1 MSVKMARVADWEQ
14 SQSLKARVERCN
26 AVVTEGKW
34 NTTFQDVAVTEEM
47 KNFLTE
53 VQSTMPNIKF
63 MPFDDNYVQVKYLDE
78 NGVMQTKSYCLMTD
92 WLAYYDGYPF
102 NVGYISYNDHSAK
115 RSKSEPELTYG
126 IYSRK
131 INNVK
136 YHSGRDQH
144 HMVMTKDLKKAV
156 KLAKTHLVPFTTQE
170 LAKLTYD
177 DIHDKAHTVLHRANR
192 EMRDTVDPLRSADVM
207 IAEMMHLIKQGAQF
221 ATAEFKRVASE
232 IEAKVEAFKEQERR
246 QVNAVFVR
254 IYNIGEDTYV
264 DLNDAYN
271 IRQNSLA
278 SKAIDNKTYTY
289 KMSELPEDVAH
300 AVASLSI
307 LEKGQYVDGVGIKV
321 DECHFWV
328 QKG

>member
-1 MSVKMARVADWEQ
+1 MSVKMVRVADWEQ
-14 SQSLKARVERCN
+14 TSSVKGRVERCN
-26 AVVTEGKW
+26 TVVTEGKW
-34 NTTFQDVAVTEEM
+34 NITFQDVAVTEEM

-53 VQSTMPNIKF
+53 VQSAMPNLKF
-63 MPFDDNYVQVKYLDE
+63 MPFDDNYVQVKCLDE
-78 NGVMQTKSYCLMTD
+78 NGAMQTKSYCLMTD
-92 WLAYYDGYPF
+92 WLAYYDDYPF
-102 NVGYISYNDHSAK
+102 NVGYISHNDHSAG
-115 RSKSEPELTYG
+115 RNSDAELTYG

-144 HMVMTKDLKKAV
+144 HMVMTKDLNKAV

-177 DIHDKAHTVLHRANR
+177 GIQDKAHTVLHKAERA
-192 EMRDTVDPLRSADVM
+192 MRDAVDPLRNASIM

-221 ATAEFKRVASE
+221 ATAEFKQVASE
-232 IEAKVEAFKEQERR
+232 LEAKVKAYKEQEQR
-246 QVNAVFVR
+246 QVNAYFVR
-254 IYNIGEDTYV
+254 IYNIGEDTYA
-264 DLNDAYN
+264 DLQEASN
-271 IRQNSLA
+271 IRHNSLA
-278 SKAIDNKTYTY
+278 SRALTGNSFTH
-289 KMSELPEDVAH
+289 KMSELPEDIAH